1 MIIKKFNILILLV
14 SIILNFSNFINSRIY
29 AYKSF
34 FFFFFLLC
42 KITKTKYDL
51 DGYDIFG
58 YDRSGHTR
66 YGFDKLGINR
76 FTGTKFSNTGYYSYD
91 GITIGFDVDG
101 YSQDGVFCPLRGHFV
116 DNLGFCGRSYD

>member
-34 FFFFFLLC
+34 FDHNTLLC